1 MGRYKVTIEKP
12 EKKPEEEKGSKKEG
26 DNTRVPPEH
35 PHVWNKQN
43 ASQDPPPLTAASKKL
58 INNDIR
64 GSTKKTY
71 KSKVKAF
78 ADYCTK
84 VGTKTRSCHPNVVIK
99 FLTTLAL
106 EKGLSYQTICG
117 YRSMI
122 AKQHIGVEN
131 TPLRMMPKIKR
142 LVRAIFIERPPIPRY
157 TDYWDVNQVL
167 EYLETL
173 PDLANLSDMDLLI
186 KTAVITFI
194 LTLSRFDNMNDDYT

>member
-1 MGRYKVTIEKP
+1 M
-12 EKKPEEEKGSKKEG
+12 
-26 DNTRVPPEH
+26 
-35 PHVWNKQN
+35 
-43 ASQDPPPLTAASKKL
+43 
-58 INNDIR
+58 
-64 GSTKKTY
+64 
-71 KSKVKAF
+71 
-78 ADYCTK
+78 
-84 VGTKTRSCHPNVVIK
+84 GTKTRSCHPNVVIK

-122 AKQHIGVEN
+122 AKQHIGVDN

-142 LVRAIFIERPPIPRY
+142 LVRAIFINRPPLPRY

-194 LTLSRFDNMNDDYT
+194 LTLSRFDDMNDNQN